1 MSDPV
6 RPNGWRTS
14 RRAARREF
22 GSSFFK
28 ALAAPPL
35 IALAL
40 LAAACGSTPAHSAG
54 SPTTSSRTRSTN
66 TAPPPGKG
74 RPAVVI
80 GDKNTPE
87 QFVLGELYEQALAA
101 QGFSVS
107 LNRNIGP
114 TGVAIR
120 ALHQGSLGM
129 YPEYIDVWN
138 KQVARDFRVF
148 KSSHA
153 AYEAGQEFAMRHGLE
168 LLDPTPFG
176 DTEALAVT
184 DIYSSQHALHT
195 VADLRGVGPPLIVGG
210 PPQFRVSGLVKLQRA
225 YHFTPTGFKILPVGD
240 QYPAL
245 AQDSIQAA
253 AVNTTDGDL
262 ATGNFRVLQDPHHV
276 LGWGNV
282 VPVVTQQVVTKEG
295 PTFVATVNA
304 VSALLTVPVMRALNE
319 QVEQNIDPAT
329 VATQF
334 LETHGLLPSAGS
346 S

>member
-1 MSDPV
+1 MRDPE
-6 RPNGWRTS
+6 
-14 RRAARREF
+14 RRLRV
-22 GSSFFK
+22 
-28 ALAAPPL
+28 LAGPAL

-40 LAAACGSTPAHSAG
+40 VAAACGSTPAHSAG
-54 SPTTSSRTRSTN
+54 STKTASSQTRSTN
-66 TAPPPGKG
+66 TASPPGKG
-74 RPAVVI
+74 HPAVVI

-87 QFVLGELYEQALAA
+87 QFVLGELYEQALAG

-138 KQVARDFRVF
+138 KQVAGDSRVF

-153 AYEAGQEFAMRHGLE
+153 AYAAGQEFAMRHGLE
-168 LLDPTPFG
+168 LLDSTPFG

-184 DIYSSQHALHT
+184 DIYASQHDLHT
-195 VADLRGVGPPLIVGG
+195 VPDLRGVGPPLTVGG
-210 PPQFRVSGLVKLQRA
+210 PPQFRVSGLAKLQRA
-225 YHFTPTGFKILPVGD
+225 YHFSPTGFKILPVGD
-240 QYPAL
+240 QYSAL
-245 AQDSIQAA
+245 AQNSIQTA

-329 VATQF
+329 VATEF
-334 LETHGLLPSAGS
+334 LETHGLLPPAGP
-346 S
+346 